1 MTDKKISDY
10 ANINSGRS
18 FRGAIKSSLNSTH
31 KVVQIGDVKFE
42 DNKVFIDFNSLV
54 ETEIKTSRKVVS
66 LEGGQILIVAKGNDK
81 PVLFLENVPNNVVCT
96 QHFLVITPKENEDVT
111 AEFLYFYLSSDF
123 AKSWMDSN
131 AGGSYQSSL
140 SKSTLEKL
148 PFPNLSLDKQNTLLR
163 LSESVASEIDLHQK
177 MITLRKSQLN
187 QVLDDLL
194 EKEND

>member
-1 MTDKKISDY
+1 MTIKKISDY
-10 ANINSGRS
+10 ANISSGRS
-18 FRGAIKSSLNSTH
+18 FRGAIKSSFNSTH

-54 ETEIKTSRKVVS
+54 ETEIKTSRKVAS
-66 LEGGQILIVAKGNDK
+66 LECGQILIVAKGNDK
-81 PVLFLENVPNNVVCT
+81 PVLFLENVPNDVVCT

-123 AKSWMDSN
+123 AKSWMNSN

-148 PFPNLSLDKQNTLLR
+148 PFPNLSLEKQNTLLR
-163 LSESVASEIDLHQK
+163 LSESVASEINLHQK

-194 EKEND
+194 EKDND

>member
-1 MTDKKISDY
+1 MMVKIISDFV
-10 ANINSGRS
+10 NVNSGRS

-31 KVVQIGDVKFE
+31 KVVQIGDVKVKNE
-42 DNKVFIDFNSLV
+42 KASIDFKALI
-54 ETEIKTSRKVVS
+54 ETEIKTSREVTC
-66 LEGGQILIVAKGNDK
+66 LEEGQVLIVSKGNDK
-81 PVLFLENVPNNVVCT
+81 PVLLLKNVPTDVVCT

-194 EKEND
+194 EKDND